1 MRPKVQTNVQKSVML
16 PNFGTICYAI
26 FMDSLSIQQSEQIKT
41 GKKITI
47 LLADDHPLYRQA
59 LRSNLE
65 KHSDLRVIGEADD
78 GRQAVDLTA
87 KYTPDIVIMDISMPE
102 LNGLDATR
110 EIKQR
115 FPLTS
120 VLVLTVHEDSE
131 HILEILNAGASG
143 YLTKKVIGETVVSA
157 IRSLMS
163 GEFVLAAPVFQKIL
177 KHALRYSAKPSAL
190 EYGDKLTARE
200 LDILKL
206 AAKGLSN
213 KDIASA
219 LELSIRTVK
228 AYMAELFTKLNV
240 TSRTS
245 AVIAGLRA
253 GLIQSE
259 DIE

>member
-1 MRPKVQTNVQKSVML
+1 
-16 PNFGTICYAI
+16 
-26 FMDSLSIQQSEQIKT
+26 MDFLSTQEPEQAKT
-41 GKKITI
+41 GKKTTI

-59 LRSNLE
+59 LRANLE
-65 KHSDLRVIGEADD
+65 KHYDLEVVAEADD
-78 GRQAVDLTA
+78 GRQAIDLTSR
-87 KYTPDIVIMDISMPE
+87 YSPDIVIMDISMPE

-110 EIKQR
+110 QIKQR
-115 FPLTS
+115 FPSTA

-131 HILEILNAGASG
+131 HIFEILDAGASG
-143 YLTKKVIGETVVSA
+143 YLTKKVTGETVVSA

-163 GEFVLAAPVFQKIL
+163 GEFVLAAPVFQKVL
-177 KHALRYSAKPSAL
+177 KHALRYSAKPSIL
-190 EYGDKLTARE
+190 EYGEKLTARE
-200 LDILKL
+200 QDILKL

-219 LELSIRTVK
+219 LELSVRTVK
-228 AYMAELFTKLNV
+228 AYMAEIFTKLNV
-240 TSRTS
+240 TSRTG